1 MNPGEMYLFNDR
13 AFSGLMARMNG
24 QIFLVVGRTPPE
36 IEGMSHAVNILV
48 NGVVEEWSEVALFQY
63 VGVISEAR

>member
-1 MNPGEMYLFNDR
+1 MYRFNDR

-24 QIFLVVGRTPPE
+24 HIFLVVGRTPPE

-63 VGVISEAR
+63 IGAINETR